1 MPLPRICYR
10 FGLSPRTTM
19 VNVVQSGPE
28 TIQPDF
34 SHALQRCFLGGVMEG
49 GSISSCQCFNFKS
62 NFLKLGIATSIMK
75 SFCEHFC
82 PRLSVN
88 CFYRRN
94 VCSKLSAWSW
104 TNAIA
109 NQPSDW
115 GTGPR
120 ILSAQLTKAMYRTLK
135 KCNKKIITIIFNTSI
150 VHFNI
155 DIWSNAHT
163 QQWDLFRAKF
173 MLPTVRT
180 ILFTVICYVWY
191 KQFSMAKNK
200 QEIKKKIN
208 LEEGSAVIQH
218 GDQNF
223 QSVIFSWPHAIN
235 RWLRRVRVTGK

>member
-1 MPLPRICYR
+1 
-10 FGLSPRTTM
+10 
-19 VNVVQSGPE
+19 
-28 TIQPDF
+28 
-34 SHALQRCFLGGVMEG
+34 MEG
-49 GSISSCQCFNFKS
+49 GSISSCLCFNFKS
-62 NFLKLGIATSIMK
+62 IFLKLGIATSIME
-75 SFCEHFC
+75 SFSEHFC

-88 CFYRRN
+88 CFYRRKF
-94 VCSKLSAWSW
+94 CSKLSAWSW

-120 ILSAQLTKAMYRTLK
+120 IRSAQLTKAMYRTLK

-163 QQWDLFRAKF
+163 QQWDLYRTKF

-200 QEIKKKIN
+200 QETKKKIN
-208 LEEGSAVIQH
+208 LEEGSAVVQH

-223 QSVIFSWPHAIN
+223 GSVIFSWPHAIN
-235 RWLRRVRVTGK
+235 LRLRRVGVTGK

>member
-75 SFCEHFC
+75 SFSEHFC

-88 CFYRRN
+88 CFYKRK

-135 KCNKKIITIIFNTSI
+135 KCNKKIITIMFNTSI

-155 DIWSNAHT
+155 NIWSNAHT
-163 QQWDLFRAKF
+163 QQWDLYRTNV

-180 ILFTVICYVWY
+180 ILFTVNCYVCY

-200 QEIKKKIN
+200 QEI
-208 LEEGSAVIQH
+208 EGSAVIQH

-223 QSVIFSWPHAIN
+223 QSVILSWPHAIN
-235 RWLRRVRVTGK
+235 LRLRRVGVTGK